1 MPGPLADT
9 VAVCRAS
16 MPGHTDRA
24 RDISD
29 RTIAGG
35 CVSHAM
41 VTAGGHDP
49 AGDGAVVVTRIAH
62 ATLPRCDLTLP
73 DADKTLPAL
82 ARRCCQMR

>member
-1 MPGPLADT
+1 
-9 VAVCRAS
+9 
-16 MPGHTDRA
+16 
-24 RDISD
+24 
-29 RTIAGG
+29 
-35 CVSHAM
+35 M